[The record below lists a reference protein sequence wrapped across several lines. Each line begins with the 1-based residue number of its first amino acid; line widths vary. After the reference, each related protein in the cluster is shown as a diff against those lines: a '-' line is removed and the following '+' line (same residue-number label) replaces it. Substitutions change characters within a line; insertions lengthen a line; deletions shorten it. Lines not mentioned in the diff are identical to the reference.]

1 MSWEEVSA
9 LRYLLATTYRAD
21 PRPLV
26 VDFRKGC
33 YVGQELTVRT
43 YHTGNTRKR
52 IMPIKFYPPSGT
64 PSAAPRSWS
73 DLPSDATRPQLG
85 DAITFMPP
93 ESSASKKPKA
103 GVKVLSVHPDY
114 AVGLGL
120 VRLELAE
127 RVHGLPAFGQAV
139 EAHDQAKTGSLIVG
153 DAKIGD
159 DVTTNWRVW
168 AGRGRS
174 WYGPE
179 EETTTA

>member
-1 MSWEEVSA
+1 
-9 LRYLLATTYRAD
+9 
-21 PRPLV
+21 
-26 VDFRKGC
+26 
-33 YVGQELTVRT
+33 
-43 YHTGNTRKR
+43 
-52 IMPIKFYPPSGT
+52 MPIKFYSPSDA
-64 PSAAPRSWS
+64 PSAAPRSWA
-73 DLPSDATRPQLG
+73 DLATNAPRPQIG
-85 DAITFMPP
+85 DAITFIPP

-139 EAHDQAKTGSLIVG
+139 EPHNQAETGSLIVG

-159 DVTTNWRVW
+159 DVTKNWRVW

-179 EETTTA
+179 EENTTA